1 MAIETGKI
9 RNVGVVGHGGVG
21 KTSLVE
27 SLLFT
32 AGAVTRLGKVDDGT
46 TTTDFDPDEVKR
58 KISINTAVA
67 YCDFKGHR
75 INLVDTPGYGDFI
88 ADARAGLRVVEAA
101 VVVVDAVAGVQVQTE
116 KVWKFAGEFEL
127 PRAIVVN
134 RLDRERADFFR
145 TLESL
150 TRRLKGRIVPLHIP
164 VGEESGFRGYVDLVS
179 QKATV
184 FADGKPSETAVPA
197 DVAERVKEWREKLV
211 EAAAETDDDLLTKYL
226 EAGSLDEPEMLKA
239 LRAGITEGKI
249 VPVLCAAAPRGIGA
263 QALLDMVIHEFP
275 SPADRGETAGTDLKA
290 KQAGTRAADAKAPV
304 SALVFKTLSDPH
316 IGKLTLFRVYS
327 GTLRSDTTLL
337 NAGRAARERMG
348 HVSWLQ
354 GKTQKNVEALG
365 PGEIG
370 VAQKLKETQTGDT
383 LSDEAQP
390 FELPRIVFPEP
401 AINFAIQPK
410 TRGDEDKISNALAR
424 IAEEDPTV
432 HHHFDPETKQLLISG
447 VGSLHVEMTVERMKR
462 KYNVDVTLLPPRIP
476 YKETVKG
483 RAEGQGK
490 YKKQTGGRG
499 QYGDTWLRVEPLAR
513 GGGFDFVDEIFGGA
527 VPRNFIPSVEKGVR
541 DCMKRGIL
549 AGYPIVDLKVTL
561 YDGSYHDVDSS
572 DMAFQ
577 IAASMGL
584 QKVFM
589 DAHPILLEPVMNVEV
604 TTPAE
609 AAGDI
614 IGDLNSRRGRIAG
627 MEPAG
632 ETAIVRAT
640 VPMAEMLT
648 YESSLRSMTG
658 GRGAYSMEFSHYEEV
673 PAFQAD
679 KIVKEVK
686 AEKEK
691 AEKH

>member
-1 MAIETGKI
+1 MALETGKI
-9 RNVGVVGHGGVG
+9 RNVAVVGHGGVG

-27 SLLFT
+27 SLLFA
-32 AGAVTRLGKVDDGT
+32 AGAVTRLGKVDDGS

-58 KISINTAVA
+58 KISINTSIA
-67 YCDFKGHR
+67 YCDFKGHH

-116 KVWKFAGEFEL
+116 KVWKFASEFEL

-134 RLDRERADFFR
+134 RLDRERSDFFR

-150 TRRLKGRIVPLHIP
+150 TRRLKGRVVPVHIP
-164 VGEESGFRGYVDLVS
+164 VGEESGFRGFVDLVT
-179 QKATV
+179 QRATV
-184 FADGKPSETAVPA
+184 YTDGKPTDAAIPA
-197 DVAERVKEWREKLV
+197 EAADRVKEWREKLV
-211 EAAAETDDDLLTKYL
+211 EAAAETDDDLLAKYL
-226 EAGSLDEPEMLKA
+226 EEGSLDEAEMIKA
-239 LRAGITEGKI
+239 LRAGISQGKI
-249 VPVLCAAAPRGIGA
+249 VPVLCAAATKSIGS
-263 QALLDMVIHEFP
+263 QALLDLIVHEFP
-275 SPADRGETAGTDLKA
+275 SPLDRGEVGGTDLKA
-290 KQAGTRAADAKAPV
+290 KQAGTRAPDAKAPV
-304 SALVFKTLSDPH
+304 AALVFKTLSDPH

-327 GTLRSDTTLL
+327 GTLRADSTLL
-337 NAGRAARERMG
+337 NPTRGAKERMG

-383 LSDEAQP
+383 LGDEAHP
-390 FELPRIVFPEP
+390 FELPRITFPEP
-401 AINFAIQPK
+401 AINFAVQPK
-410 TRGDEDKISNALAR
+410 SRGDEDKISLALAR

-462 KYNVDVTLLPPRIP
+462 KYNVDVSLLPPRIP

-499 QYGDTWLRVEPLAR
+499 QYGDTWLRVEPRAR
-513 GGGFDFVDEIFGGA
+513 GAGFEFVDDIFGGS

-541 DCMKRGIL
+541 ECMRKGIL
-549 AGYPIVDLKVTL
+549 AGYPIVDLKVSL

-577 IAASMGL
+577 IAASIGL

-589 DAHPILLEPVMNVEV
+589 EAHPILLEPLVNVEV

-609 AAGDI
+609 VAGDI
-614 IGDLNSRRGRIAG
+614 IGDMNSRRGRIVG
-627 MEPAG
+627 MEPSG
-632 ETAIVRAT
+632 ETAVVRAS

-658 GRGAYSMEFSHYEEV
+658 GRGGYAMEFSHYEEV
-673 PAFQAD
+673 PAFLAD